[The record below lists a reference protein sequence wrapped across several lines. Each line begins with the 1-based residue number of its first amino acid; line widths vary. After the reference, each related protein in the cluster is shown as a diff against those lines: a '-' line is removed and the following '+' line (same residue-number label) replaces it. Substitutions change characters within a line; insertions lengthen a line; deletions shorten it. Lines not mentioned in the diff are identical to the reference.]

1 MTVVTT
7 ETELNDAIE
16 AYDAA
21 ATGGVTTIDI
31 SGTINEDS
39 DTGFGLPAD
48 LFAINNATL
57 GDSLVIDGEGRQA
70 AVWRTDARH
79 MLLFAAILAVG
90 VALRFYRITVLP
102 AALYPDEAFYG
113 TDTLRSMAS
122 GVWRVF
128 YPLNNGHE
136 GLIVWAHAPFIL
148 MFGTTPWVLRLQPA
162 LFGSLTLIAIY
173 LLAGEFARSFTVAGG
188 DRVAATRRVALLAML
203 FLATN
208 SWHLHLSRLGFRAV
222 HVPFFAALAVWALL
236 RARRLGSASGYA
248 VCGVMT
254 ALAIY
259 TYPNGRF
266 VPFIPFGM
274 FLLDAVAARQRG
286 GDGANGER
294 LRRRGFAVFLVCFAV
309 VFLPLGVYYLRHFQ
323 DFVGR
328 YDQVGFTA
336 AGSPVR
342 ELLRSFYR
350 TLQSLFF
357 FGDGMWRHN
366 VSGGPFLDPLVAF
379 ACFLGLLLAA
389 ASVAHRGRL
398 IEARAAAKAM
408 RPYGAAVLLL
418 FLGVM
423 STPAI
428 LTTEG
433 IPHAL
438 RSGGMLPPLIVAA
451 AVVAEIAIAWAWRMA
466 ADFWARV
473 MVVVAVAFVAM
484 LLVQSVAYQYFL
496 LWADDPKSRL
506 AFYPEVTE
514 MALQMDR
521 LPDDVPKY
529 VVTDR
534 AGVPGDL
541 HWLVQPI
548 VFITDTASVAQQQRR
563 NLHYVTVQ
571 ELRAHGVA
579 NERAIYFL
587 IDEAVPARGWLQQQA
602 PAAEIRVLAHSWQEM
617 EDLTH

>member
-1 MTVVTT
+1 VTDY
-7 ETELNDAIE
+7 L
-16 AYDAA
+16 
-21 ATGGVTTIDI
+21 GG
-31 SGTINEDS
+31 
-39 DTGFGLPAD
+39 PARP
-48 LFAINNATL
+48 
-57 GDSLVIDGEGRQA
+57 VGRTSA
-70 AVWRTDARH
+70 WHPPAWHPSAWH
-79 MLLFAAILAVG
+79 SNPGHALLFAAILAVG
-90 VALRFYRITVLP
+90 VGLRFYRITELP
-102 AALYPDEAFYG
+102 PALYPDEAFYG

-148 MFGTTPWVLRLQPA
+148 LFGTTPWVLRLQPA
-162 LFGSLTLIAIY
+162 VLGSLTLIAIY
-173 LLAGEFARSFTVAGG
+173 LLALEFARGFM
-188 DRVAATRRVALLAML
+188 ATGRDGARRMALLAML

-222 HVPFFAALAVWALL
+222 HVPLFAALAVWALL
-236 RARRLGSASGYA
+236 RGRRLNSAWAYGVS
-248 VCGVMT
+248 GVMT

-274 FLLDAVAARQRG
+274 FALDLLIS
-286 GDGANGER
+286 R
-294 LRRRGFAVFLVCFAV
+294 LRLRGFAIFLACFV
-309 VFLPLGVYYLRHFQ
+309 IVFLPLGIYYIGHLQEFAA
-323 DFVGR
+323 R

-336 AGSPVR
+336 AASPAR

-350 TLQSLFF
+350 TVQSPFF
-357 FGDGMWRHN
+357 FGDALWRHN
-366 VSGGPFLDPLVAF
+366 VSGGPFQYPLVAL

-389 ASVAHRGRL
+389 VSVAHRLRL
-398 IEARAAAKAM
+398 IDARTAAATM

-423 STPAI
+423 SVPAI

-451 AVVAEIAIAWAWRMA
+451 AVAAEIAIAWAVRMA
-466 ADFWARV
+466 TEAWARA
-473 MVVVAVAFVAM
+473 MVAAAVAFVAM
-484 LLVQSVAYQYFL
+484 LLVQSVTYEYFS
-496 LWADDPKSRL
+496 LWAGNPKSRL
-506 AFYPEVTE
+506 AFYPDMTE
-514 MALQMDR
+514 LALQIDR
-521 LPDDVPKY
+521 LGDDIPKY

-548 VFITDTASVAQQQRR
+548 VFITNTASAAQQQQR
-563 NLHYVTVQ
+563 NIHYVTVS
-571 ELRAHGVA
+571 ELRTHGVA

-587 IDEAVPARGWLQQQA
+587 IDEAAPARDWLQQQA
-602 PAAEIRVLAHSWQEM
+602 PAAEIRMPAHSWQEM
-617 EDLTH
+617 QDLSH

>member
-1 MTVVTT
+1 VT
-7 ETELNDAIE
+7 EDDLGS
-16 AYDAA
+16 AA
-21 ATGGVTTIDI
+21 ARRTGH
-31 SGTINEDS
+31 
-39 DTGFGLPAD
+39 A
-48 LFAINNATL
+48 
-57 GDSLVIDGEGRQA
+57 
-70 AVWRTDARH
+70 
-79 MLLFAAILAVG
+79 LLFAAVLAVG

-162 LFGSLTLIAIY
+162 VFGSLTLIAIY
-173 LLAGEFARSFTVAGG
+173 LLALEFARGFMPAG
-188 DRVAATRRVALLAML
+188 RARRLALLAML

-236 RARRLGSASGYA
+236 RARRLDAAWAYA
-248 VCGVMT
+248 VAGVMT
-254 ALAIY
+254 ALAVY

-266 VPFIPFGM
+266 VPFIPLGM
-274 FLLDAVAARQRG
+274 FLLDAVTA
-286 GDGANGER
+286 R
-294 LRRRGFAVFLVCFAV
+294 LRLRGFVIFAVFAGA
-309 VFLPLGVYYLRHFQ
+309 VFLPLGLYY
-323 DFVGR
+323 VGHLQEFAAR
-328 YDQVGFTA
+328 YDQVGVTA
-336 AGSPVR
+336 AASPVR

-350 TLQSLFF
+350 TLQSPFF
-357 FGDGMWRHN
+357 FGDGLWRHN
-366 VSGGPFLDPLVAF
+366 VSGSPFLNPLVAF
-379 ACFLGLLLAA
+379 ACFLGLLLAL
-389 ASVAHRGRL
+389 ASVAHRLRL
-398 IEARAAAKAM
+398 IDAPAAAAM

-423 STPAI
+423 SVPAI

-438 RSGGMLPPLIVAA
+438 RSGGMLPPLILAA
-451 AVVAEIAIAWAWRMA
+451 AVVAEIAIAWAIRMA
-466 ADFWARV
+466 ADRWARV
-473 MVVVAVAFVAM
+473 MVAAAVVFLAM
-484 LLVQSVAYQYFL
+484 LLVQSVAYEYFS
-496 LWADDPKSRL
+496 LWADNPKSRL
-506 AFYPEVTE
+506 AFYPDLTE
-514 MALQMDR
+514 LALQIDR
-521 LPDDVPKY
+521 LPADIPKY
-529 VVTDR
+529 VVTAR

-548 VFITDTASVAQQQRR
+548 VFITNTASAAQQQRR
-563 NLHYVTVQ
+563 NIHYVTVS

-587 IDEAVPARGWLQQQA
+587 IDEAVPARDWLQQQA
-602 PAAEIRVLAHSWQEM
+602 PAAEIRTLAHSWQEM
-617 EDLTH
+617 QDLSH